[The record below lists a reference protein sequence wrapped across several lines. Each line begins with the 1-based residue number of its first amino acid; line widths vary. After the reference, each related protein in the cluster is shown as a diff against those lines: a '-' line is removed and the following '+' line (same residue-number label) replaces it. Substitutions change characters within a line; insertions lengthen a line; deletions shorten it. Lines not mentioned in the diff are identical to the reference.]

1 MAYNG
6 PKWDIKYSKKL
17 KETVFIS
24 LHTLFMLL
32 ILFFQLSIAVFIA
45 QKIAH
50 ILMDMVLMSDRNQLT
65 NWGSEIES
73 ETECDSENETES
85 ESESDIISDI
95 DVNTLL
101 LQRM

>member
-1 MAYNG
+1 
-6 PKWDIKYSKKL
+6 
-17 KETVFIS
+17 
-24 LHTLFMLL
+24 MLL

-50 ILMDMVLMSDRNQLT
+50 ILMDMVLMSDRKQLT

-73 ETECDSENETES
+73 ETESDS
-85 ESESDIISDI
+85 SDSISDVDI
-95 DVNTLL
+95 NTIL